1 MNVVVI
7 ARFYIWNITL
17 LIEMVLYFSKIFKL
31 IIIVYIKNKRLLS
44 IFLNEIKLIR
54 SLIFYKINMMYLI
67 FDNIDNLITICQ
79 FFDEKVY

>member
-1 MNVVVI
+1 
-7 ARFYIWNITL
+7 
-17 LIEMVLYFSKIFKL
+17 MVLYFSKIFKL

-54 SLIFYKINMMYLI
+54 SSIIYKINMMYLI

>member
-1 MNVVVI
+1 
-7 ARFYIWNITL
+7 
-17 LIEMVLYFSKIFKL
+17 MVLYFSKIFKL

-44 IFLNEIKLIR
+44 IFFNEIKLIR
-54 SLIFYKINMMYLI
+54 SSIFYKINMMYLI

>member
-1 MNVVVI
+1 MVI
-7 ARFYIWNITL
+7 
-17 LIEMVLYFSKIFKL
+17 YFSKIFKL
-31 IIIVYIKNKRLLS
+31 IIIVYIKNKSLLS

-79 FFDEKVY
+79 FFHEKVY

>member
-1 MNVVVI
+1 
-7 ARFYIWNITL
+7 
-17 LIEMVLYFSKIFKL
+17 MVLYFSKIFKL

-67 FDNIDNLITICQ
+67 FDNIPNFITICQ

>member
-1 MNVVVI
+1 
-7 ARFYIWNITL
+7 
-17 LIEMVLYFSKIFKL
+17 MVLYFSKIFKL

-54 SLIFYKINMMYLI
+54 SSIIYKINMMYLI
-67 FDNIDNLITICQ
+67 FDNIPNLITICQ